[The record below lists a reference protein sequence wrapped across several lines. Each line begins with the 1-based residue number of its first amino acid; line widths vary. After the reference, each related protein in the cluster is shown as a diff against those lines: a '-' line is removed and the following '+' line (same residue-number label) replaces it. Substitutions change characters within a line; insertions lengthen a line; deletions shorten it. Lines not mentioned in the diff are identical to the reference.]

1 MTYNSFFNPYQG
13 QAQQQA
19 NGLIAIQSEMEA
31 RSYPVAPGN
40 TLLFKH
46 QTEPYLYTKS
56 MGYSLMEPPQFEVY
70 RRVDENAQNA
80 TEATFIAEAKP
91 CCSEELKADLE
102 ALRERIEALEKPKR
116 TAKKEVVIDE

>member
-1 MTYNSFFNPYQG
+1 MQYNPFLNPYQS
-13 QAQQQA
+13 QAQQTS
-19 NGLIAIQSEMEA
+19 GLITIQSEMEA

-70 RRVDENAQNA
+70 RRVDETAQNV
-80 TEATFIAEAKP
+80 TEAPVVVEAKT
-91 CCSEELKADLE
+91 CCSEELKDELE

-116 TAKKEVVIDE
+116 AVKKEVVADE

>member
-1 MTYNSFFNPYQG
+1 MPYNPFFNPYQG

-19 NGLIAIQSEMEA
+19 SGLITIQSEMEA

-56 MGYSLMEPPQFEVY
+56 MGYSLMEPPQFEIY
-70 RRVDENAQNA
+70 RRVDESAQNI
-80 TEATFIAEAKP
+80 TEGTVIAEANT

-102 ALRERIEALEKPKR
+102 ALRERIEALEKPKKP
-116 TAKKEVVIDE
+116 AKKEVVVDE